1 MNPKER
7 ADGPTG
13 STGNESTGQRF
24 MRIGG
29 LQPVSLI
36 DYPGR
41 ISCVVFLAGC
51 NFRCPYCHNP
61 QLTGDP
67 ALHAGR
73 VPPDEAF
80 AFLEQ
85 RRGRLDGVVVSGGE
99 PTLHPELPEF
109 CRRIRELGFAVKLDT
124 NGSRPEMLAR
134 LLAEGLVD
142 YVAMDLKTDPERYG
156 ETVAPACDADT
167 LRASVDAITRSG
179 LDYEFRTTCV
189 RPLVTLEAV
198 ERIARFIRGCRL
210 YVLQPFRPGDIL
222 DPGFFDGDPGV
233 SEAEMAELARA
244 AERWVGRC
252 IVR

>member
-1 MNPKER
+1 
-7 ADGPTG
+7 
-13 STGNESTGQRF
+13 

-41 ISCVVFLAGC
+41 ISCVIFLAGC

-61 QLTGDP
+61 RLTGDP
-67 ALHAGR
+67 ALHAER
-73 VPPDEAF
+73 VASDEAF

-99 PTLHPELPEF
+99 PTLHPELPEL
-109 CRRIRELGFAVKLDT
+109 CRRIRGLGFAVKLDT

-134 LLAEGLVD
+134 LLADGLVD

-156 ETVAPACDADT
+156 ETVAPGCDAGT
-167 LRASVDAITRSG
+167 LRASVAAVMGSG
-179 LDYEFRTTCV
+179 LAYEFRTTCV
-189 RPLVTLEAV
+189 RPFVTPEAV
-198 ERIARFIRGCRL
+198 DRIARFIRGCRL
-210 YVLQPFRPGDIL
+210 YVLQPFRAGEIL
-222 DPGFFDGDPGV
+222 APGFFDGDPGL
-233 SEAEMAELARA
+233 SEDEMAGLARH
-244 AERWVGRC
+244 AERWVERC

>member
-1 MNPKER
+1 
-7 ADGPTG
+7 
-13 STGNESTGQRF
+13 

-29 LQPVSLI
+29 IQPVSLI

-67 ALHAGR
+67 ALHAER
-73 VPPDEAF
+73 VPFDEAF

-99 PTLHPELPEF
+99 PTLHPELPGF

-134 LLAEGLVD
+134 LLAD
-142 YVAMDLKTDPERYG
+142 G

-167 LRASVDAITRSG
+167 LRASVAAVMGSG
-179 LDYEFRTTCV
+179 LAYEFRTTCV
-189 RPLVTLEAV
+189 RPLVTFEAV

-210 YVLQPFRPGDIL
+210 YVLQPFRAGEIL
-222 DPGFFDGDPGV
+222 APGFFDGDPGV
-233 SEAEMAELARA
+233 SEAEMAELARH

-252 IVR
+252 QVR